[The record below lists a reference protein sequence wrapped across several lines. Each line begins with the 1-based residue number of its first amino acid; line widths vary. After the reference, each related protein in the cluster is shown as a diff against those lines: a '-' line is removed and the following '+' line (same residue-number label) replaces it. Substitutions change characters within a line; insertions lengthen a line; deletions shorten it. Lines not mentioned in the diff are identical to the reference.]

1 MPESKKDSRKY
12 LIIYFNSPTRP
23 ELDPLPGVFFQY
35 QTQPNILKNPD
46 RWALLIVQ
54 KQLIELTTGVQASTA
69 LSKLSTSF
77 NWSGPIGVARSI
89 WGDDD
94 NDEDDDDNVVDYD
107 SQHQLA

>member
-1 MPESKKDSRKY
+1 M
-12 LIIYFNSPTRP
+12 
-23 ELDPLPGVFFQY
+23 
-35 QTQPNILKNPD
+35 KNPA

-107 SQHQLA
+107 SHQLAWQIASLGDGARYDDDGHKEHEDQM

>member
-1 MPESKKDSRKY
+1 MC
-12 LIIYFNSPTRP
+12 N
-23 ELDPLPGVFFQY
+23 V
-35 QTQPNILKNPD
+35 LKNPA
-46 RWALLIVQ
+46 RWALLVVP

-94 NDEDDDDNVVDYD
+94 NDEDDEDDDDDDDDDEDEDDNGEVKVANEI
-107 SQHQLA
+107 Q

>member
-1 MPESKKDSRKY
+1 M
-12 LIIYFNSPTRP
+12 
-23 ELDPLPGVFFQY
+23 
-35 QTQPNILKNPD
+35 KNPA

-94 NDEDDDDNVVDYD
+94 TDEDDGDDNVVDYD
-107 SQHQLA
+107 CQHQLAGQIASLGDGAGYDDDGHKKHEDQM

>member
-1 MPESKKDSRKY
+1 MPKSKKIPENTWSY
-12 LIIYFNSPTRP
+12 NSTLLPDLNSTCYPVFCPIPDPT
-23 ELDPLPGVFFQY
+23 QY
-35 QTQPNILKNPD
+35 IENPAS
-46 RWALLIVQ
+46 WALLIIQ

-94 NDEDDDDNVVDYD
+94 NDEDVDDNVVDY
-107 SQHQLA
+107 